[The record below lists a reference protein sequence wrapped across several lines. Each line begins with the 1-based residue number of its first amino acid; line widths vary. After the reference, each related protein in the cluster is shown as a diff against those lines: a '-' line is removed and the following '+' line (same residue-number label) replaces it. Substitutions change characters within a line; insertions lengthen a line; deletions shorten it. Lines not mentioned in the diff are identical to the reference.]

1 MVQPVRIPTLLLL
14 LTLLCTALPAATHAA
29 PTTQSLVRVETT
41 ATLLRLRQG
50 PGQDFGYTF
59 ELPFGTGCQVT
70 GRGSDSRGETDWFN
84 VYCDKQGVGWL
95 KESSEGVRLLRF
107 TQGSRDAV
115 PWIGGVQPTA
125 PAPWRAEFFSNRDLR
140 TDSLAF
146 GLAANWE
153 PLAREQLNV
162 NWGYHGPVNLL
173 GNMPFP
179 VDDFSARFT
188 RTFSN
193 LAPGNYRISARVD
206 DGVRIFVNNRLE
218 IDDWRLGSVRPI
230 DKILPLAGDTYVV
243 VEYFEQVGEA
253 ILEFSLTPVST
264 NYVPPAPSSPPAS
277 NLPIPTDGWRVQYF
291 NGTSPVGTPAY
302 ETTIANAWDGSKL
315 SESWGPGGPPG
326 VASDYFFVRYEGKF
340 WFEAGD
346 YGFTTQSDDG
356 VRVWVNDLNPINKWW
371 DGWSTE
377 TGSIQR
383 IMPGYHTVRIEYYE
397 KAGDASIKVW
407 WAPQG
412 PFGCASAGQ
421 CPKG

>member
-1 MVQPVRIPTLLLL
+1 MVQRIRIPTLLLL
-14 LTLLCTALPAATHAA
+14 LILLCTALPAATHAA
-29 PTTQSLVRVETT
+29 PTMQSLVTVETLT
-41 ATLLRLRQG
+41 IVRLRQG
-50 PGQDFGYTF
+50 PGQNFDYTF
-59 ELPFGTGCQVT
+59 ELPFYTGCQVT
-70 GRGSDSRGETDWFN
+70 GRSSDSYGETDWFN
-84 VYCDKQGVGWL
+84 VYCDNYGTGWL
-95 KESSEGVRLLRF
+95 KEFSNGVQLLRF

-140 TDSLAF
+140 SDPGSF
-146 GLAANWE
+146 SQAA
-153 PLAREQLNV
+153 EQLNF
-162 NWGYHGPVNLL
+162 NWGHNGPVNPLS
-173 GNMPFP
+173 NMPPFP

-206 DGVRIFVNNRLE
+206 DGVRIFVNNRPE
-218 IDDWRLGSVRPI
+218 IDDWRLGSVRTF
-230 DKILPLAGDTYVV
+230 DKILPLAGDAYVV

-277 NLPIPTDGWRVQYF
+277 NLPIPTDSWRVQYF

-302 ETTIANAWDGSKL
+302 ETTIARAWDGSML
-315 SESWGPGGPPG
+315 SEQWGPGGPPG

-346 YGFTTQSDDG
+346 YRFTTHSDDG
-356 VRVWVNDLNPINKWW
+356 VRVWVNDLHPINKWW

-377 TGSIQR
+377 TGNIQR
-383 IMPGYHTVRIEYYE
+383 IGPGYHTVRIEYYE
-397 KAGDASIKVW
+397 KTGDASIKVW